1 MYINLFSRGGLL
13 PLNVETTLGR
23 RRHLSTANRMELFP
37 RLNLDK
43 LMSYNLPVI
52 GGSAGIGLGN
62 SIGDDPGVGGNPLST
77 DTQIIVESTSVI
89 DGLTMSMTTVADT
102 ATAQSVSTTLPPP
115 VSGNTYGD
123 TSLTT
128 SSSKPAPTLVS
139 THSASTMSSAS
150 SRVPRP
156 SVQVQSSA
164 AADTAGGTQS
174 KSLPGAAIAGIVFG
188 VLFFALAV
196 GVLAFR
202 ARSIRRRSMKRK
214 TWVSKPFMV
223 STTRTVL
230 TDRPIEDGIVAAA
243 SNPGATAG
251 IGGTNSVAA
260 IPAPRTNLKIPRV
273 KPPPLSLLSV
283 PGLESAGLDSG
294 SSSNYFGASHRLSA
308 VTTSSADS
316 TTSSLMVQTNSAP
329 PTIGATYGALTNV
342 GVVRCIFE
350 PRLPDELRI
359 RVGDAMRVLAEYDD
373 GWGLC
378 ESARGERGMV
388 PLQCLDRGMEDDDR
402 VGLARPA
409 SERLSM
415 LGVTGRTMRQSSLP
429 ALV

>member
-1 MYINLFSRGGLL
+1 
-13 PLNVETTLGR
+13 
-23 RRHLSTANRMELFP
+23 
-37 RLNLDK
+37 
-43 LMSYNLPVI
+43 
-52 GGSAGIGLGN
+52 
-62 SIGDDPGVGGNPLST
+62 
-77 DTQIIVESTSVI
+77 
-89 DGLTMSMTTVADT
+89 
-102 ATAQSVSTTLPPP
+102 
-115 VSGNTYGD
+115 
-123 TSLTT
+123 
-128 SSSKPAPTLVS
+128 
-139 THSASTMSSAS
+139 MSSTS

-164 AADTAGGTQS
+164 AADTAGGTES

-196 GVLAFR
+196 GVLMFR
-202 ARSIRRRSMKRK
+202 ARSIRRRSRKRQ

-230 TDRPIEDGIVAAA
+230 TDRPIVDGIVAAA
-243 SNPGATAG
+243 SNPGATTG

-260 IPAPRTNLKIPRV
+260 TPAPRSNLKIPRV
-273 KPPPLSLLSV
+273 KPPPLLLLSV
-283 PGLESAGLDSG
+283 PGPESAGLDSG
-294 SSSNYFGASHRLSA
+294 SGSNYFGASHRLSA
-308 VTTSSADS
+308 MTTSADS

-378 ESARGERGMV
+378 ESGSGERGMV
-388 PLQCLDRGMEDDDR
+388 PLQCLDRGMEDDGR

>member
-1 MYINLFSRGGLL
+1 MYINLFPRGGLL
-13 PLNVETTLGR
+13 PLNVETTFSKR
-23 RRHLSTANRMELFP
+23 SHSSTAKRMELFP
-37 RLNLDK
+37 RSGLDINK
-43 LMSYNLPVI
+43 LISYNLPVI
-52 GGSAGIGLGN
+52 GGSAGVGLGN
-62 SIGDDPGVGGNPLST
+62 SIGDDPGVGGNLPST
-77 DTQIIVESTSVI
+77 DTQISGQSTSVV
-89 DGLTMSMTTVADT
+89 DGSTMTVTTEADT
-102 ATAQSVSTTLPPP
+102 ATAQPSVSTTLPTP
-115 VSGNTYGD
+115 VSGNTSS
-123 TSLTT
+123 TSN
-128 SSSKPAPTLVS
+128 PAPSVS
-139 THSASTMSSAS
+139 AHSASTMSSAS
-150 SRVPRP
+150 SRVPQP

-164 AADTAGGTQS
+164 EANTAGGTES

-196 GVLAFR
+196 GVLVFR
-202 ARSIRRRSMKRK
+202 ARSIRRRSRKRE

-230 TDRPIEDGIVAAA
+230 TDRPIMADGTGAGA

-251 IGGTNSVAA
+251 IGGTNSVAVT
-260 IPAPRTNLKIPRV
+260 PAARPNLKIPRV
-273 KPPPLSLLSV
+273 KPPPLLLLSV
-283 PGLESAGLDSG
+283 PGPESAGLDSG
-294 SSSNYFGASHRLSA
+294 SGSSYFSASHRLSA
-308 VTTSSADS
+308 NS

-329 PTIGATYGALTNV
+329 PSIGATYGALTNV

-378 ESARGERGMV
+378 ENTGGERGMV
-388 PLQCLDRGMEDDDR
+388 PLQCLDRGMEDDGR
-402 VGLARPA
+402 IGLARPA